1 MKNKQ
6 LLENIKKIKKRLNV
20 LSEEIERDP
29 SFNFFDRVR
38 ELETIIQNISK
49 EFIDGQLLQ
58 LYIWRKL
65 GYRFLYSGG
74 ISKQESENLFME
86 ILNNL
91 KKFEEI
97 YPNEKLGSEDSYDV
111 ITDESKKYPL
121 KGLKDKI
128 SPVAQKKATELE
140 MDLSNPKEE

>member
-6 LLENIKKIKKRLNV
+6 LSENIKTIKKRLNV
-20 LSEEIERDP
+20 LSEEIQRDP
-29 SFNFFDRVR
+29 SFNFFDKVR
-38 ELETIIQNISK
+38 ELEIVIQNISK
-49 EFIDGQLLQ
+49 TFDDAQLIEF
-58 LYIWRKL
+58 YIWRKIA
-65 GYRFLYSGG
+65 YRFLYSAGM
-74 ISKQESENLFME
+74 SKQEGENFFME
-86 ILNNL
+86 MLNNL
-91 KKFEEI
+91 KKFENI
-97 YPNEKLGSEDSYDV
+97 YPDERLDKNDSYDV